1 MISIKI
7 DDNVEAELYVIRH
20 VDGKRI
26 RIPVQVNEN
35 GNLRKTKIPNGV
47 IMVKCYGSGDKKHYK
62 GLWNKKYEF
71 KKRNY
76 LEMASSIDKLLP
88 KLEKYNCPVFNYENA
103 KRLL

>member
-1 MISIKI
+1 MRTIKI
-7 DDNVEAELYVIRH
+7 DDNVEVELYVIRH
-20 VDGKRI
+20 VGGKRL

-35 GNLRKTKIPNGV
+35 SNLRKTQIPDGV
-47 IMVKCYGSGDKKHYK
+47 IMVKCYGSGNKKQYK

-88 KLEKYNCPVFNYENA
+88 ELEKYDCPVFNYENG

>member
-1 MISIKI
+1 MRIIKI
-7 DDNVEAELYVIRH
+7 EDNVEVELYVIRT
-20 VDGKRI
+20 VDGKRF

-35 GNLRKTKIPNGV
+35 DNLRKTQIPDGV
-47 IMVKCYGSGDKKHYK
+47 IMVKAYGSGDKKQYK
-62 GLWNKKYEF
+62 GLWNKKYEY

-88 KLEKYNCPVFNYENA
+88 ELEKYNCPVFNYENG

>member
-1 MISIKI
+1 MITIKI
-7 DDNVEAELYVIRH
+7 DDNVEVELYVIRY
-20 VDGKRI
+20 VDGKKL

-35 GNLRKTKIPNGV
+35 CNLRKTQIPDGV
-47 IMVKCYGSGDKKHYK
+47 IMVKGYGTGDKKHYK

-88 KLEKYNCPVFNYENA
+88 ELEKYNCPVFNYENG